1 MIEISNSIP
10 KVNQEFPFREAHN
23 LVRDLMTPNPLIY
36 WLDFLFHISLGWVAF
51 VMLLLIP
58 LFSAWQFV
66 VFIIAVLAHYRAAIF
81 IHELAHLKKGT
92 FKIFRLVWNL
102 TSGIP
107 LLIPS
112 FTYDGVHYDHHK
124 PDVYGTSEDGE
135 YIPFATNNPIL
146 MVGYVLFSIFL
157 PIIFLSRYLLLTPIS
172 YMVPPLRKFCWERA
186 SSLTINPTYKRP
198 KDCIRNDK
206 YWQLQEFSTFV
217 FATTV
222 ITCVILEI
230 LPFKVLVL
238 WYLVGTA
245 IFLLNSLRT
254 LSAHAYR
261 NPGNRKMGFIEQY
274 LDSNNIP
281 GNLFITALWAP
292 VGLRYHATHHLFMS
306 MPYHNLGKAQR
317 RLMSGLSDNT
327 LYQNTIRK
335 SLWDALHSIWSEASK
350 SH

>member
-1 MIEISNSIP
+1 MADQ
-10 KVNQEFPFREAHN
+10 KVKQKFPFREAHS
-23 LVRDLMTPNPLIY
+23 LVRDLMTPNPVIY
-36 WLDFLFHISLGWVAF
+36 WLDFLFHISLGWAAF
-51 VMLLLIP
+51 VMTLFAP
-58 LFSAWQFV
+58 LFSAWQLVAFV
-66 VFIIAVLAHYRAAIF
+66 VAALALYRAAIF

-92 FKIFRLVWNL
+92 FNVFRLVWNI

-135 YIPFATNNPIL
+135 YIPFATHKPIL
-146 MVGYVLFSIFL
+146 MIGYVLFSIFL
-157 PIIFLSRYLLLTPIS
+157 PLIFLGRYLILTPAS
-172 YMVPPLRKFCWERA
+172 YLIPPLRKFCWEHA

-206 YWQLQEFSTFV
+206 YWQLQEFATFV
-217 FATTV
+217 FATIV
-222 ITCVILEI
+222 ITCVVYEI
-230 LPFKVLVL
+230 LPFKVLIL
-238 WYLVGTA
+238 WYLVGMV

-261 NPGNRKMGFIEQY
+261 NPGNHKMEFHEQY
-274 LDSNNIP
+274 LDSINIP
-281 GNLFITALWAP
+281 GNLLITALWAP

-317 RLMSGLSDNT
+317 RLVSGLSDNT
-327 LYQNTIRK
+327 LYLKTMR
-335 SLWDALHSIWSEASK
+335 SSMWDALRRIWSEASA
-350 SH
+350 SR